1 MLRRLMIGSCLALL
15 LGTSVEAQ
23 EDYAR
28 TGFYLGVSGAT
39 GLFTKLDDQL
49 GNTREQ
55 CLPAL
60 VDTDPTTPGFELL
73 VPCPAEIEEDVP
85 IKADAS
91 LGVHAR
97 AGYRFHPRFAAEA
110 HLEYLAGSEIAA
122 NTFRWQTDVV
132 KLSALTV
139 TADFKAYLTTGMVQP
154 FAIIGAGWMKTYGED
169 TRINPAVEFGSD
181 QGNPTNPN
189 TKIPMAAEIDVDDSG
204 FVGRFGG
211 GLDIYVTRNVS
222 LGASASYV
230 VPFGSWDTGLDY
242 NYISIDWGIQY
253 RF

>member
-1 MLRRLMIGSCLALL
+1 MIGSWLALL
-15 LGTSVEAQ
+15 LGTPVEAQ

-28 TGFYLGVSGAT
+28 QGFYLGVAGAT
-39 GLFTKLDDQL
+39 GIFTKLDDQL
-49 GNTREQ
+49 GVTREQ

-60 VDTDPTTPGFELL
+60 DKSDPSLPDFDVLH
-73 VPCPAEIEEDVP
+73 PCPDEVEEDVP
-85 IKADAS
+85 IEADAS

-110 HLEYLAGSEIAA
+110 HLEYLPGSEIHAD
-122 NTFRWQTDVV
+122 TFRFQTDFV

-139 TADFKAYLTTGMVQP
+139 TADVKAYLLTGMVQP
-154 FAIIGAGWMKTYGED
+154 FAIIGAGWMKTYGKD
-169 TRINPAVEFGSD
+169 TRIDPFTEFG
-181 QGNPTNPN
+181 QLEAGRFLP
-189 TKIPMAAEIDVDDSG
+189 KAAKIDVDDSG

-211 GLDIYVTRNVS
+211 GLDFYVTQDVS

-230 VPFGSWDTGLDY
+230 LPFGGSWDTGFDY

>member
-28 TGFYLGVSGAT
+28 SGFYLSVAGST
-39 GLFTKLDDQL
+39 GIFTKLDDQL
-49 GNTREQ
+49 GYTREQ

-60 VDTDPTTPGFELL
+60 EKSDPSLPYFDILR
-73 VPCPAEIEEDVP
+73 PCPPEIEEDVP
-85 IKADAS
+85 ITADTS

-97 AGYRFHPRFAAEA
+97 AGYRFLPRLAAEA
-110 HLEYLAGSEIAA
+110 HIEYLAGSEITGD
-122 NTFRWQTDVV
+122 TFRWQTDIV
-132 KLSALTV
+132 KLSVLTV
-139 TADFKAYLTTGMVQP
+139 TADLKGYLTTGMVQP
-154 FAIIGAGWMKTYGED
+154 YLMVGAGWMKTYGKD
-169 TRINPAVEFGSD
+169 TRLDPQVEFGSD

-189 TKIPMAAEIDVDDSG
+189 TRIPMADEIHVDDSG

-211 GLDIYVTRNVS
+211 GFDIYVTRHVS
-222 LGASASYV
+222 LGAGASYV
-230 VPFGSWDTGLDY
+230 LPFGSWDSGFDY
-242 NYISIDWGIQY
+242 DYISIDWGLQY

>member
-1 MLRRLMIGSCLALL
+1 MIGSCLALL
-15 LGTSVEAQ
+15 LGTPVEAQ

-28 TGFYLGVSGAT
+28 PGFYLGIAGAT
-39 GLFTKLDDQL
+39 GIFTKLDDQL
-49 GNTREQ
+49 GDTREQ

-60 VDTDPTTPGFELL
+60 DKSEPGLPYFDVLH
-73 VPCPAEIEEDVP
+73 PCPDKIEEDVP
-85 IKADAS
+85 VQADAS

-110 HLEYLAGSEIAA
+110 HLEYLSGSEIFAE
-122 NTFRWQTDVV
+122 TFRWQTDFA

-139 TADFKAYLTTGMVQP
+139 TADVKAYLSTGMVQP
-154 FAIIGAGWMKTYGED
+154 FAIIGAGWMKTYGKD
-169 TRINPAVEFGSD
+169 TRIDPLKTFKTTEGDRFL
-181 QGNPTNPN
+181 P
-189 TKIPMAAEIDVDDSG
+189 KAAKLDLDDSG

-211 GLDIYVTRNVS
+211 GLDVYVTQHVS

-230 VPFGSWDTGLDY
+230 LPFGDSWDSDFDY

>member
-39 GLFTKLDDQL
+39 GIFTAFDDQL
-49 GNTREQ
+49 GVTREQ

-60 VDTDPTTPGFELL
+60 EDLDGDGEFDVLNS
-73 VPCPAEIEEDVP
+73 CPPEIEEDVP
-85 IKADAS
+85 INADAS
-91 LGVHAR
+91 LGVNAR
-97 AGYRFHPRFAAEA
+97 AGYRFHPRLAAEA
-110 HLEYLAGSEIAA
+110 HLEYLTGSEIYAE
-122 NTFRWQTDVV
+122 TFRWQTDFV

-139 TADFKAYLTTGMVQP
+139 TADLKAYLTTGMVQP
-154 FAIIGAGWMKTYGED
+154 FAIIGAGWMKTYGKD
-169 TRINPAVEFGSD
+169 TRIDPQVEFGSD

-211 GLDIYVTRNVS
+211 GLDIYVTRHVS

-230 VPFGSWDTGLDY
+230 LPFGSWDTGFDY
-242 NYISIDWGIQY
+242 NYISIDWGLQY

>member
-28 TGFYLGVSGAT
+28 SGFYLSIAGST
-39 GLFTKLDDQL
+39 GIFTELDDQL
-49 GNTREQ
+49 GYTREQ

-60 VDTDPTTPGFELL
+60 EKSDPALPYFDILR
-73 VPCPAEIEEDVP
+73 PCPPEIDENVSIE
-85 IKADAS
+85 ADTS

-97 AGYRFHPRFAAEA
+97 AGYRFLPRLAAEA
-110 HLEYLAGSEIAA
+110 HIEYLAGSEIIAD
-122 NTFRWQTDVV
+122 TFRWQTDFV
-132 KLSALTV
+132 KMSVLTV
-139 TADFKAYLTTGMVQP
+139 TADLKGYLTTGMVQP
-154 FAIIGAGWMKTYGED
+154 YLMVGAGWMKTYGKD
-169 TRINPAVEFGSD
+169 TRLDPQVEFGSD

-189 TKIPMAAEIDVDDSG
+189 TRIPMVDEIHVDDSG

-211 GLDIYVTRNVS
+211 GFDIYVTRHVS
-222 LGASASYV
+222 IGAGASYV
-230 VPFGSWDTGLDY
+230 LPFGSWDTGFDY
-242 NYISIDWGIQY
+242 DYISIDWGLQY

>member
-28 TGFYLGVSGAT
+28 PGFYLGVAGAT
-39 GLFTKLDDQL
+39 GVFTKLDDQL
-49 GNTREQ
+49 GYTREH
-55 CLPAL
+55 CLPAQDL
-60 VDTDPTTPGFELL
+60 TGTVL
-73 VPCPAEIEEDVP
+73 PCPDEIEENVP
-85 IKADAS
+85 IEADAS

-110 HLEYLAGSEIAA
+110 HLEYLTGSEIAA
-122 NTFRWQTDVV
+122 DTFRWQTDVV
-132 KLSALTV
+132 KLSALTL
-139 TADFKAYLTTGMVQP
+139 TADFKAYLSTGMVQP
-154 FAIIGAGWMKTYGED
+154 FAIIGAGWMKTYGKD
-169 TRINPAVEFGSD
+169 TRIDPQVEFGSD

-189 TKIPMAAEIDVDDSG
+189 TKIPMAREIDVDDSG

-211 GLDIYVTRNVS
+211 GLDIYVTRHVS

-230 VPFGSWDTGLDY
+230 VPFGSWDTGFDY

>member
-15 LGTSVEAQ
+15 LGTSVGAQ

-28 TGFYLGVSGAT
+28 PGFYLGVAGAT

-49 GNTREQ
+49 GDTREQ

-60 VDTDPTTPGFELL
+60 AKSNPGVPDFDILH
-73 VPCPAEIEEDVP
+73 PCPPEIEEDVS
-85 IKADAS
+85 IEADAS
-91 LGVHAR
+91 LGVNAR

-110 HLEYLAGSEIAA
+110 HLEYLSGSEITAD
-122 NTFRWQTDVV
+122 TFRWQTDIV

-139 TADFKAYLTTGMVQP
+139 TADFKAYLSTGMVQP
-154 FAIIGAGWMKTYGED
+154 FAIVGAGWMKTYGKD
-169 TRINPAVEFGSD
+169 TRINPAVEFGAD

-189 TKIPMAAEIDVDDSG
+189 TKIPMAEEIDVDDSG

-211 GLDIYVTRNVS
+211 GVDIYVTRHVS

-230 VPFGSWDTGLDY
+230 LPFGSWDTGFDY
-242 NYISIDWGIQY
+242 NYISIDWGLQY

>member
-28 TGFYLGVSGAT
+28 SGFYLGVAGST
-39 GLFTKLDDQL
+39 GIFTKLDDQL
-49 GNTREQ
+49 GYTREQ

-60 VDTDPTTPGFELL
+60 VKSDPQLPYFDILE
-73 VPCPAEIEEDVP
+73 PCPPEINENVP

-97 AGYRFHPRFAAEA
+97 AGYRFHPRLAADA
-110 HLEYLAGSEIAA
+110 HIEYLAGSEIAA
-122 NTFRWQTDVV
+122 DTFRWQTDIV
-132 KLSALTV
+132 KMSVLTV
-139 TADFKAYLTTGMVQP
+139 TADLKGYLLTGMVQP
-154 FAIIGAGWMKTYGED
+154 FLIVGAGWMKTYGKD

-189 TKIPMAAEIDVDDSG
+189 TRIPMADEIDVDDSG

-211 GLDIYVTRNVS
+211 GLDIYVTRHVS
-222 LGASASYV
+222 IGAGASYV
-230 VPFGSWDTGLDY
+230 LPFGSWDTGFDY
-242 NYISIDWGIQY
+242 DYLSIDWGLQY